1 MTATLG
7 LDIGSI
13 TIAFGS
19 QQKASSGT
27 FSFSGNGKEVYST
40 IVFGSAQNPRV
51 AGTTFSG
58 FGKEVAFSIAFG
70 SYQRPYFNYIQ
81 IGQQGQSFR
90 IISLPVTRGDTGQ
103 ELTMGEANP
112 KTKIR
117 THIVKF
123 KNGLVQS
130 WVTLE
135 GGSWP
140 QVNNTHKVIV
150 EDGRVKSWRTVADG
164 ENVPDPEILHTVEV
178 KRGSVQSWS

>member
-1 MTATLG
+1 MEATLG
-7 LDIGSI
+7 LDIGSVA
-13 TIAFGS
+13 IAFGS
-19 QQKASSGT
+19 QQKAAHGV
-27 FSFSGNGKEVYST
+27 FSFSGNGKEIFST
-40 IVFGSAQNPRV
+40 IVFGSSQKPRS
-51 AGTTFSG
+51 ALTSFSG
-58 FGKEVAFSIAFG
+58 FGKEVYFVIAFG

-81 IGQQGQSFR
+81 AGSQGQSFR
-90 IISLPVTRGDTGQ
+90 IIALPVIRGDTGQ

-130 WVTLE
+130 WVILE

-140 QVNNTHKVIV
+140 QVNNTHKVVV
-150 EDGRVKSWRTVADG
+150 EDGRVKSWRTIADG
-164 ENVPDPEILHTVEV
+164 ENVPDPEILHIVQV